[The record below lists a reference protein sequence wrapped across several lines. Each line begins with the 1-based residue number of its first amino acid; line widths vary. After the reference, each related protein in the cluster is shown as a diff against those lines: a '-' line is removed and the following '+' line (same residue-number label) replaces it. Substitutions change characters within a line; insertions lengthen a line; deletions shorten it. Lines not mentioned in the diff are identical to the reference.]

1 MMNNNFAMTMR
12 TSNKNLHTAAEKT
25 GFNARLVEGR
35 ATRES
40 YAEYLFNL
48 KVAYEAIERNLDKY
62 SNVESL
68 KPFVTK
74 DLYRATQIEKDLEVL
89 AKGKTFEV
97 LPSAKAYAARI
108 DELGEKEPML
118 LVAHA
123 YTRFLADLFG
133 GRTIFQIVKDSYKIE
148 DEALNYF
155 MFPEVEDSKMR
166 AMAYIGNL
174 SKMELSE
181 EVQTLFLNEIA
192 NAYLYNIGISTE
204 LDAKLFM
211 EDPHAAQGGHGH
223 TGHPH
228 GKMPAGHPEVK
239 PGMKM
244 PEGHPHIGGHP
255 HGEMPA
261 GHPHMGK

>member
-1 MMNNNFAMTMR
+1 MMNNKNFAMTMR

-25 GFNARLVEGR
+25 GYNARLVEGK

-48 KVAYEAIERNLDKY
+48 KVAYEALERNLDKY
-62 SNVESL
+62 SDIEAL

-74 DLYRATQIEKDLEVL
+74 DLYRTSQIAKDLKVL
-89 AKGKTFEV
+89 AGDKEFEA

-108 DELGEKEPML
+108 DELGAKEPML

-133 GRTIFQIVKDSYKIE
+133 GRTIFKIVKESYKIE

-155 MFPEVEDSKMR
+155 MFPEIEDSKMR

-174 SKMELSE
+174 AKMDLSE
-181 EVQTLFLNEIA
+181 EVQALFLNEIA

-204 LDAKLFM
+204 LEAKLFM

-223 TGHPH
+223 TGHGH
-228 GKMPAGHPEVK
+228 KMPEGHPEIK

-255 HGEMPA
+255 H
-261 GHPHMGK
+261 MGK